1 MCVLPAEVPHCEADT
16 PLLLFSAQTPDS
28 ESVSTI
34 NLNSSHCKYNCTCA
48 PNGLKNNTS
57 FSKKG
62 WEQGCWQIP
71 PNKHGLK
78 PNSSIAA
85 YPFSLTWPEIPIL
98 KAHTLGE
105 KPKEPLVAEV
115 ALVGGG
121 GSKKRGI
128 SSSVLACLLGNWNPR
143 PGEGLCSLPPFVALE
158 GSRLGPDWGR
168 KQKGQER
175 QPCSVKS
182 QAAWSPTTLFT
193 GPGQ

>member
-1 MCVLPAEVPHCEADT
+1 MCGWGPSWGPTLWSTDK

-48 PNGLKNNTS
+48 PNVLKNNDS

-62 WEQGCWQIP
+62 WEQWCWQIP

-85 YPFSLTWPEIPIL
+85 YPLSLTWPEIPIL
-98 KAHTLGE
+98 KVHTLGE
-105 KPKEPLVAEV
+105 KSKEPLVAEV

-143 PGEGLCSLPPFVALE
+143 PGEGLCSLSPLCCLGGFKAWTWLGEKLERPGEAAL
-158 GSRLGPDWGR
+158 
-168 KQKGQER
+168 Q
-175 QPCSVKS
+175 C
-182 QAAWSPTTLFT
+182 
-193 GPGQ
+193 